1 VAARGLMAMEG
12 AGMTNLFDPTLYDG
26 VRRPL
31 LDAEGLPPACY
42 IDSAFYRA
50 ELDRVF
56 YRGWHLIGRLDQIA
70 EPGEY
75 LTAAVGDVG
84 LIAVRGRDGVARAFV
99 NACRHRGTPLIEGS
113 GRCAAFRCP
122 YHSWTY
128 ALDGSLK
135 GAAGMEQTRGFD
147 MAAHGL
153 LPLRLED
160 WGGFLFVAVDPA
172 TRPLSSWLGELPGRL
187 AHYRF
192 EDMVATRVY
201 RYTVACNWKLW
212 VENFM
217 EGYHIATVH
226 RSTISKQKVVNMPEE
241 PGGGEFVS
249 IYERHEGTRALLAGD
264 VGFPPIES
272 LTGDSA
278 AGSRFILIYPATMLA
293 IAIDTA
299 WSLVCDPLG
308 PDSTRVTVTSCFPRQ
323 RLERADFAELA
334 ANYYK
339 RLDITLPEDNE
350 ICALQQT
357 GLRSPLCRAG
367 RFSDKEKIVHAFDNW
382 ILDRVIG
389 PASRAT
395 AAAD

>member
-1 VAARGLMAMEG
+1 VAARG
-12 AGMTNLFDPTLYDG
+12 MTQDLFDPALYDG

-31 LDAEGLPPACY
+31 LDAEGLPPTCY
-42 IDSAFYRA
+42 TDPTFYRA
-50 ELDRVF
+50 ELERVF
-56 YRGWHLIGRLDQIA
+56 YRGWHMIGRFDQIA
-70 EPGEY
+70 EPGDY
-75 LTAAVGDVG
+75 LTAAVGDVK
-84 LIAVRGRDGVARAFV
+84 LVAVRGRDGVARAFV
-99 NACRHRGTPLIEGS
+99 NACRHRGTPLVAGS
-113 GRCAAFRCP
+113 GSCAAFRCP

-135 GAAGMEQTRGFD
+135 GAAGMEQTHDFD
-147 MAAHGL
+147 MATLSL
-153 LPLRLED
+153 LPLRLEA

-172 TRPLSSWLGELPGRL
+172 TPPLASWLGELPDRL
-187 AHYRF
+187 APYRF
-192 EDMVATRVY
+192 EDMIATRVY

-226 RSTISKQKVVNMPEE
+226 RSTISKQQVVNMPEE
-241 PGGGEFVS
+241 PGGGAFVS

-264 VGFPPIES
+264 LGFPPIES
-272 LTGDSA
+272 LSGDSA
-278 AGSRFILIYPATMLA
+278 TGSRFILIYPATMLA

-308 PDSTRVTVTSCFPRQ
+308 PESTKVTVTSCFPRQ
-323 RLERADFAELA
+323 RLERPDFAELA

-367 RFSDKEKIVHAFDNW
+367 RFSHKEKIVHVFDNW
-382 ILDRVIG
+382 ILDRVVG
-389 PASRAT
+389 PSPHRAT
-395 AAAD
+395 AAAE

>member
-1 VAARGLMAMEG
+1 MLD
-12 AGMTNLFDPTLYDG
+12 LFDPALYTG

-42 IDSAFYRA
+42 TDPGFYRA
-50 ELDRVF
+50 ELERVF
-56 YRGWHLIGRLDQIA
+56 YRGWHMIGRLDQIA
-70 EPGEY
+70 QPGDY
-75 LTAAVGDVG
+75 LTAAVGDVR
-84 LIAVRGRDGVARAFV
+84 LIAVRDRDGVRRAFV
-99 NACRHRGTPLIEGS
+99 NACRHRGTPLIEGR
-113 GRCAAFRCP
+113 GNCAAFRCP

-128 ALDGSLK
+128 ALDGTLK
-135 GAAGMEQTRGFD
+135 GAAGMEETRDFD
-147 MAAHGL
+147 MATLGL
-153 LPLRLED
+153 LPLRLD
-160 WGGFLFVAVDPA
+160 AWGGFLFVAVDRA
-172 TRPLSSWLGELPGRL
+172 TPPLADWLGELPTRL
-187 AHYRF
+187 THYRF
-192 EDMVATRVY
+192 DDMVATRIVD
-201 RYTVACNWKLW
+201 YTVACNWKLW

-226 RSTISKQKVVNMPEE
+226 RSTISKQKVVNIPED
-241 PGGGEFVS
+241 PGRGAFVS

-278 AGSRFILIYPATMLA
+278 VGSRFILIYPATMLA

-308 PDSTRVTVTSCFPRQ
+308 PEITKVTVTSCFPRQ
-323 RLERADFAELA
+323 HLDRPDFAALA
-334 ANYYK
+334 TNYYK

-357 GLRSPLCRAG
+357 GLRSPLCRPG
-367 RFSDKEKIVHAFDNW
+367 RFSHKEKIVHAFDNW

-389 PASRAT
+389 PADQPAS
-395 AAAD
+395 AAAE

>member
-1 VAARGLMAMEG
+1 MPDLPD
-12 AGMTNLFDPTLYDG
+12 LFNPALYDA

-42 IDSAFYRA
+42 TDAAFHRA
-50 ELDRVF
+50 ELERVF
-56 YRGWHLIGRLDQIA
+56 YRGWHMIGRLDQIA
-70 EPGEY
+70 QPGDY
-75 LTAAVGDVG
+75 LTAAIGDVR
-84 LIAVRGRDGVARAFV
+84 LIAVRGRDGVARGFV

-113 GRCAAFRCP
+113 GNCAAFRCP

-135 GAAGMEQTRGFD
+135 GAAGMEQTRDFD
-147 MAAHGL
+147 KAALGL
-153 LPLRLED
+153 LPLRLEQ
-160 WGGFLFVAVDPA
+160 WGGFLFAAVDPA
-172 TRPLSSWLGELPGRL
+172 TRPLESWLGELPDRL
-187 AHYRF
+187 AHYGF
-192 EDMVATRVY
+192 EDMVATRVV

-226 RSTISKQKVVNMPEE
+226 RSTISKQPVVNMPEE

-249 IYERHEGTRALLAGD
+249 IYERHEGTRALLGD
-264 VGFPPIES
+264 DAGFPPIES

-308 PDSTRVTVTSCFPRQ
+308 PESTRVTVTSCFPRQ
-323 RLERADFAELA
+323 RVARPDFAALA

-367 RFSDKEKIVHAFDNW
+367 RFSHKEKIVHAFDNW
-382 ILDRVIG
+382 ILDRMVG
-389 PASRAT
+389 PPLHRTTS
-395 AAAD
+395 AAQ